1 LQTDTVQL
9 PAASVDRSWPQTKVS
24 RRIGNVTELPDR
36 VGEGIRT
43 LIEPVSPLPGGHDG
57 LLLGGSLD
65 EGGGSLLEGGGSLLG
80 GSLDGGGSLDEGGG
94 GGSLLDG
101 GGGGGGGGGGSLLD
115 GSLDDDSLGSL
126 LDDSLPELD
135 GGSLDDGSLLEDDS
149 LLEGTGQ

>member
-1 LQTDTVQL
+1 MQL

-65 EGGGSLLEGGGSLLG
+65 GGSLDEG
-80 GSLDGGGSLDEGGG
+80 GSLDGGGGGSLDGGSLDGGSLLDG
-94 GGSLLDG
+94 GGSLDG

-115 GSLDDDSLGSL
+115 GSLDDGSLGSL
-126 LDDSLPELD
+126 LDDSLLELD
-135 GGSLDDGSLLEDDS
+135 GGDRKSVV
-149 LLEGTGQ
+149 